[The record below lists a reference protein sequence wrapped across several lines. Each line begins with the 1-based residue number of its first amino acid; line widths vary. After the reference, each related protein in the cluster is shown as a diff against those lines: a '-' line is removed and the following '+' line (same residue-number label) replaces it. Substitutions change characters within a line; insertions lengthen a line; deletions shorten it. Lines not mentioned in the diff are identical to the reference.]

1 MDELSITATQVDE
14 LKNTPDKLDKY
25 RDYLLG
31 RGRLTEKQHEMLA
44 NYRKAFAWRCKG
56 FSHQHVMQMLK
67 QDATI
72 DDAMAYRILQEATK
86 LYGRVEDIDKEGTR
100 RILIE
105 HLYIAMS
112 IAIKNRDSNSINS
125 TVEKIAKLS
134 KVYDENPQLT
144 PSDLMPAK
152 TIVFNRI
159 DISNYN
165 VPTTTPENEIEDA
178 EFGD

>member
-1 MDELSITATQVDE
+1 MDELQITSTKVDE
-14 LKNTPDKLDKY
+14 LPQPEDKLDKY
-25 RDYLLG
+25 RDFLLG
-31 RGRLTEKQHEMLA
+31 RKALTAKQHEMLA

-56 FSHQHVMQMLK
+56 FSQQHVMQMLK
-67 QDATI
+67 QDASI

-112 IAIKNRDSNSINS
+112 IAIKARDSNSINS

-134 KVYDENPQLT
+134 KIYDEMPQLN

-152 TIVFNRI
+152 SVIFNRI
-159 DISNYN
+159 EVNNYN
-165 VPTTTPENEIEDA
+165 ATTPIDGNYTE
-178 EFGD
+178 

>member
-1 MDELSITATQVDE
+1 MEELSITETQVDE

-25 RDYLLG
+25 RDFLLG
-31 RGRLTEKQHEMLA
+31 RGRLTEKQQDMLA
-44 NYRKAFAWRCKG
+44 NYRKAFSWRCKG
-56 FSHQHVMQMLK
+56 FSQQHTMQMLK

-72 DDAMAYRILQEATK
+72 DDAMAYRILQESTK

-134 KVYDENPQLT
+134 KIYDENPQLT

-152 TIVFNRI
+152 SIIFNRI
-159 DISNYN
+159 DISNNYS
-165 VPTTTPENEIEDA
+165 TPIRNNEDEIDA
-178 EFGD
+178 EIGD